1 VDEMREDELFAI
13 FIKCLLRD
21 MLTAKIMVFFCVLI
35 SALFREE
42 EGCDFWVDFGFEGG

>member
-1 VDEMREDELFAI
+1 
-13 FIKCLLRD
+13 
-21 MLTAKIMVFFCVLI
+21 VLI

>member
-1 VDEMREDELFAI
+1 MREDELFAI

-21 MLTAKIMVFFCVLI
+21 MLTAKIMVFFFCVLI

>member
-1 VDEMREDELFAI
+1 MSASGYVDGKDCGF
-13 FIKCLLRD
+13 
-21 MLTAKIMVFFCVLI
+21 FFCVLI